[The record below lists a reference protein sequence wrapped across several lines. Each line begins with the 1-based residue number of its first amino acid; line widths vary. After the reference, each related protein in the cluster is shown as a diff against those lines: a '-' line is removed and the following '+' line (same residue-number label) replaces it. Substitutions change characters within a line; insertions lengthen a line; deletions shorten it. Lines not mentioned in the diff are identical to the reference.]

1 MNTLPSA
8 ADLLSAI
15 GNDRFDFGDFVLLW
29 VILGIL
35 QFLAFWIALITLLRS
50 SHYTGGGKF
59 LWFVV
64 IALAPILGGVGFLLL
79 GRNAQLVRS

>member
-1 MNTLPSA
+1 MNTL
-8 ADLLSAI
+8 LTAI

-35 QFLAFWIALITLLRS
+35 QFIVFWVSLIVLLRS
-50 SHYTGGGKF
+50 KHYTGGGKF

-64 IALAPILGGVGFLLL
+64 IVFAPILGGLGYLLL
-79 GRNAQLVRS
+79 GRNAKIVNS